1 MKILHTIT
9 TSTFIASLNAW
20 EQGTKHIIRSKRLT
34 YIGAARILRREGF
47 SGEVVHVETAVF
59 SR

>member
-9 TSTFIASLNAW
+9 TSTYCPSRNAW
-20 EQGTKHIIRSKRLT
+20 EQGTRHIIRSKRLT
-34 YIGAARILRREGF
+34 YTGAARILRRDGF
-47 SGEVVHVETAVF
+47 TGEVVHIETAIF